1 MQNCCNL
8 LCTFLCTK
16 VGLNFFQ
23 LFKTGE
29 TIFQLLL
36 AKNGQRLNN
45 QFYVQT
51 FPLSFCF
58 CLFVSCSMQWA
69 GFCCQSPKTIR
80 TDDSMIA
87 PPAAIEQKKVTIG
100 SLTNTIG
107 QKKKKKEKGSKY
119 LRWTVKLRSI
129 GTGGSPGK
137 LFSPGHHFLRGILP
151 IPRDMIDC
159 STWNDG
165 ISVLHVL
172 SYLPILPYCTFE
184 NNKCLLL

>member
-8 LCTFLCTK
+8 LCTFLCIK

-23 LFKTGE
+23 LLKTGE

-51 FPLSFCF
+51 FSLSFCF
-58 CLFVSCSMQWA
+58 CLFVACSMQWA

-107 QKKKKKEKGSKY
+107 KKKKRKKKEKGTKY
-119 LRWTVKLRSI
+119 LRWTVKVRSL
-129 GTGGSPGK
+129 GSGGALGNCSAPGIIFSVE
-137 LFSPGHHFLRGILP
+137 FSPYQG
-151 IPRDMIDC
+151 
-159 STWNDG
+159 TWLT
-165 ISVLHVL
+165 VLHG
-172 SYLPILPYCTFE
+172 TME
-184 NNKCLLL
+184 

>member
-8 LCTFLCTK
+8 LCTFLCIK

-23 LFKTGE
+23 LLKTGE

-45 QFYVQT
+45 QFYVKT

-58 CLFVSCSMQWA
+58 CLFVACSMQWA

-107 QKKKKKEKGSKY
+107 KKKKKRKRNEIFEVNSQSAVP
-119 LRWTVKLRSI
+119 RIR
-129 GTGGSPGK
+129 GGPGK

-151 IPRDMIDC
+151 IPRDKRL
-159 STWNDG
+159 T
-165 ISVLHVL
+165 VLHG
-172 SYLPILPYCTFE
+172 TME
-184 NNKCLLL
+184 